1 MGRKP
6 NEDFVNFGAADN
18 LEPPPANGEEDAPSF
33 GDDGR
38 LMKDLL
44 DATLLLCL

>member
-1 MGRKP
+1 MGRKL
-6 NEDFVNFGAADN
+6 NDDFFNFGAADN
-18 LEPPPANGEEDAPSF
+18 LVPLPINGEEDAPSF
-33 GDDGR
+33 GVDGR